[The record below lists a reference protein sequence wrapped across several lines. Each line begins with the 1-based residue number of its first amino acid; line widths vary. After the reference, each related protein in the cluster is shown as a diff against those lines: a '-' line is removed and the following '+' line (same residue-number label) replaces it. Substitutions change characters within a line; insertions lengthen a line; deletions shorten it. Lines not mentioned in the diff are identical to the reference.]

1 LVYKFKGLINKHKNM
16 GNNLTD
22 IVEMV
27 SNKTFYEMEKYSQL
41 VIDLVEDIENSDLDN
56 KEVIG
61 SLIYNIDNVLD
72 IINPNKIDDIKVL
85 LELKIALRSK

>member
-1 LVYKFKGLINKHKNM
+1 M

-61 SLIYNIDNVLD
+61 SLIYDIDNVLD

>member
-1 LVYKFKGLINKHKNM
+1 MN
-16 GNNLTD
+16 NNLID
-22 IVEMV
+22 IVKIV

-41 VIDLVEDIENSDLDN
+41 VIDLVEDIEDSDLDS

-61 SLIYNIDNVLD
+61 SLIYDIDNVLD
-72 IINPNKIDDIKVL
+72 IINPNNIDDIKVL

>member
-61 SLIYNIDNVLD
+61 SLIYDIDNVLD

>member
-1 LVYKFKGLINKHKNM
+1 M